1 MLDDLVDLIETLK
14 TRIRD
19 HGHTLRENETR
30 TRMVLV
36 DPLLCAL
43 GWDTRNP
50 DLVAAEFSASN
61 GRADYALL
69 GDGTPVATVE
79 AKRLGE
85 PLNRPEH
92 LNQMLTYAN
101 AVGIPNAAITDGD
114 HWRLYEVFKQASL
127 EERLIL
133 EVRVAGEPPIAC
145 AMKFLALW
153 RRYLSA
159 ESVENRVL
167 PRDLDESPA
176 PSPPRRR
183 EVPHTTH
190 QAGTPLPDVD
200 LQEYS
205 RPGQLL
211 FPDGNNADVTSWPK
225 VLGEVVKWLVDGN
238 RVRRTPLLS
247 PRGKILLNT
256 RNRNSQGKPF
266 TQPRNVGRLWF
277 EGNVS
282 PEEAVRRS
290 IRMLE
295 ECQVNPSE
303 VRLQLSR
310 NT

>member
-50 DLVAAEFSASN
+50 DLVAVEYSGSR

-69 GDGTPVATVE
+69 QGGNPVATLE
-79 AKRLGE
+79 AKKLGE
-85 PLNRPEH
+85 Q
-92 LNQMLTYAN
+92 LNQHLDQMLGYAN
-101 AVGIPNAAITDGD
+101 RDGIPKAAITDGD
-114 HWRLYEVFKQASL
+114 RWRLYEVFKQASL

-133 EVRVAGEPPIAC
+133 EVRVADEPPVAC

-159 ESVENRVL
+159 ESVEKPVL
-167 PRDLDESPA
+167 PRDLDESLA
-176 PSPPRRR
+176 PSPRRRR

-200 LQEYS
+200 LQKYKQ
-205 RPGQLL
+205 PGQLL
-211 FPDGNNADVTSWPK
+211 FPDGNNADVKSWPE
-225 VLGEVVKWLVDGN
+225 VLVEVVKWLVEGN
-238 RVRRTPLLS
+238 RVRQTPLLS
-247 PRGKILLNT
+247 PTGRIWLNT
-256 RNRNSQGKPF
+256 RNRNSRGNPF
-266 TQPRNVGRLWF
+266 TSPRKVEGLWF
-277 EGNVS
+277 DGNVS
-282 PEEAVRRS
+282 REEAVKKS

-295 ECQVNPSE
+295 KCQVNPSE